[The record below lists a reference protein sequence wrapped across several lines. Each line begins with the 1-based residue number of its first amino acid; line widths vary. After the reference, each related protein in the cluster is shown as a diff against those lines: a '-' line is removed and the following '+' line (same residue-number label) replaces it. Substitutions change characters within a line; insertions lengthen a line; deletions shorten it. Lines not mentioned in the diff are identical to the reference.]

1 VQNVPVTEATAAPQ
15 ALGPSEGTAP
25 RLGAVVQSDGTTFTL
40 WAPAA
45 ERVELALIGDGGS
58 QRNLDLAHSGD
69 FWTGFVPGVGA
80 GQRYGYRVHGPFDPS
95 HGLRFN
101 PSKLLLDPYARAVD
115 GELDFSS
122 PLIYDSSDGDSAGHV
137 PVGVVVVDSDP
148 PAPISKPVHWGETV
162 IYELHTK
169 GFTKLHPDVPEEQR
183 GTYAGLAHPSV
194 IRYLTE
200 LGVTSV
206 ELLPIHHFLTEP
218 AIAARGLTNYWGYNS
233 LGFFAPH
240 APYSSSGSRGE
251 QVAEF
256 KAMVAAFHAAGIEV
270 ILDVVYNHTAE
281 GGFDGPTLS
290 FRGIDN
296 RAYYRL
302 VHGAAMYDVTGTG
315 NSVDTSHPQVRQL
328 VMDSLRYWVEQMGVD
343 GFRFDLAVTLVRNER
358 HEVDIP
364 DHPFLAE
371 VAADPVL
378 GRVKLIAEPWDVG
391 PFGYQVGNFGPPW
404 SEWNGK
410 FRDSVREVWRNT
422 SDGVKDLAYR
432 LSGSSDL
439 YGDDG
444 RYPYASIN
452 FVTAHDGFTLR
463 DLVSY
468 DHKHNEA
475 NHEDNRDGTD
485 DNRSWNCGVEG
496 ETDDRAVV
504 QLRKRQMANLMST
517 LILSTGVPMI
527 TAGDECG
534 RTQHGNNNAYCQDDE
549 ISWFDW
555 SLPAAWSDQ
564 LDLTKQLIALRAA
577 HPALR
582 QWHYFSG
589 QPVVPGGRK
598 DLSWIAPHGGE
609 MTDTDWSDGNL
620 RTIGMFL
627 AGDALRATDTEGHAL
642 TDSSF
647 LLALN
652 ATPQTQQVVVP
663 DASWAPAYELLLDT
677 SNSLVTEV
685 EAGATVPL
693 APRCLVVLRAL

>member
-1 VQNVPVTEATAAPQ
+1 MPVTEATAAPN
-15 ALGPSEGTAP
+15 ALGPPLDPEHG
-25 RLGAVVQSDGTTFTL
+25 LGAVVHHDGTTFTL

-45 ERVELALIGDGGS
+45 ERVELVLIAADGS
-58 QRNLDLAHSGD
+58 QRNLDLAHSGEY
-69 FWTGFVPGVGA
+69 WTGFVGGIGH

-101 PSKLLLDPYARAVD
+101 PAKLLLDPYARAVD
-115 GELDFSS
+115 GSLDHAS

-137 PVGVVVVDSDP
+137 PVGVVVAGSEP
-148 PAPISKPVHWGETV
+148 PPPISRPVTWSETV

-169 GFTKLHPDVPEEQR
+169 GFTKLHRGVPEHQR

-194 IRYLTE
+194 INYLTD

-206 ELLPIHHFLTEP
+206 ELLPIHQFLTEP
-218 AIAARGLTNYWGYNS
+218 AIAARGLPNYWGYNT
-233 LGFFAPH
+233 LNFFSPH
-240 APYSSSGSRGE
+240 AQFSSSGSTGE

-296 RAYYRL
+296 RTYYRL
-302 VHGAAMYDVTGTG
+302 THGGVTYDVTGTG
-315 NSVDTSHPQVRQL
+315 NSVNTSHPQVRRL
-328 VMDSLRYWVEQMGVD
+328 VMDSLRYWVEEMGVD
-343 GFRFDLAVTLVRNER
+343 GFRFDLAVTLIRNER
-358 HEVDIP
+358 HEVDTVN
-364 DHPFLAE
+364 HPFLAE

-378 GRVKLIAEPWDVG
+378 GRVKLISEPWDVG
-391 PFGYQVGNFGPPW
+391 SFGYQVGNFGTPW

-410 FRDSVREVWRNT
+410 FRDSVRDIWRT
-422 SDGVKDLAYR
+422 SSDGVKDLAYR

-468 DHKHNEA
+468 EHKHNEA

-496 ETDDRAVV
+496 ETTDRRVLA
-504 QLRKRQMANLMST
+504 LRKRQMANLMST
-517 LILSTGVPMI
+517 LVLSTGVPMI
-527 TAGDECG
+527 SAGDECG
-534 RTQHGNNNAYCQDDE
+534 RTQYGNNNPYCQDNE

-555 SLPAAWSDQ
+555 SLPSKWKSH
-564 LDLTKQLIALRAA
+564 LELTKKLIALRAA
-577 HPALR
+577 HPTLR
-582 QWHYFSG
+582 QWHWFSG
-589 QPVVPGGRK
+589 QPVVRGGRK

-609 MTDTDWSDGNL
+609 MTEADWHDGNL

-627 AGDALRATDTEGHAL
+627 AGDALRGTNAEGSAL
-642 TDSSF
+642 TDNSF

-652 ATPQTQQVVVP
+652 ATAEARDVVVP
-663 DASWAPAYELLLDT
+663 DASWAPAYEVVLDT
-677 SNSLVTEV
+677 SHSGVTEV
-685 EAGATVPL
+685 EAGAVVPL
-693 APRCLVVLRAL
+693 APRCLVLLRAL

>member
-1 VQNVPVTEATAAPQ
+1 VQNVPVTEATAAPD
-15 ALGPSEGTAP
+15 AAGLSAGTAP
-25 RLGAVVQSDGTTFTL
+25 RPGAVVQTDGTTFTL

-45 ERVELALIGDGGS
+45 ERVELALIADDGS
-58 QRNLDLAHSGD
+58 QRNLDLTHTGE

-115 GELDFSS
+115 GALDYAS
-122 PLIYDSSDGDSAGHV
+122 PVIYDSSDADSAGHV
-137 PVGVVVVDSDP
+137 PVGVVVAPSDP
-148 PAPISKPVHWGETV
+148 PPPISRPVHWGETV
-162 IYELHTK
+162 VYELHTK
-169 GFTKLHPDVPEEQR
+169 GFTQLHPDVPEHQR

-218 AIAARGLTNYWGYNS
+218 SIAARGLPNYWGYNT

-302 VHGAAMYDVTGTG
+302 AHGAATYDVTGTG
-315 NSVDTSHPQVRQL
+315 NSVDTSHPQVRRL
-328 VMDSLRYWVEQMGVD
+328 VMDSLRYWVEEMGVD

-410 FRDSVREVWRNT
+410 FRDSVRDVWRNT

-496 ETDDRAVV
+496 ETDDAGVIA
-504 QLRKRQMANLMST
+504 LRKQQMANLMST

-534 RTQHGNNNAYCQDDE
+534 RTQHGNNNAYCQDSSL
-549 ISWFDW
+549 SWFDW
-555 SLPAAWSDQ
+555 SLPAAWSDH
-564 LDLTKQLIALRAA
+564 LELTKKLLALRAA

-589 QPVVPGGRK
+589 QPVVSGGRK

-609 MTDTDWSDGNL
+609 MTDADWFDGSL

-627 AGDALRATDTEGHAL
+627 RGDALRATDAEGNAL

-652 ATPQTQQVVVP
+652 ATPETRNVVVP
-663 DASWAPAYELLLDT
+663 DASWAPAYEVVLDT
-677 SNSLVTEV
+677 SNSMVTEV

-693 APRCLVVLRAL
+693 APRCLVLLRAL

>member
-1 VQNVPVTEATAAPQ
+1 MSTETGLRP
-15 ALGPSEGTAP
+15 
-25 RLGAVVQSDGTTFTL
+25 GAVVQTDGTTFTL

-45 ERVELALIGDGGS
+45 ERVELALIGDDGS
-58 QRNLDLAHSGD
+58 QRNLDLTHTD
-69 FWTGFVPGVGA
+69 QFWTGFVPGVGA

-95 HGLRFN
+95 HGLRFD
-101 PSKLLLDPYARAVD
+101 PSKLVLDPYARAVD
-115 GELDFSS
+115 GELDYGS

-137 PVGVVVVDSDP
+137 PVGVVVADSDP
-148 PAPISKPVHWGETV
+148 PPPISKPVHWGETV

-169 GFTKLHPDVPEEQR
+169 GFTKLHPDVPEQQR

-194 IRYLTE
+194 IKYLTD

-218 AIAARGLTNYWGYNS
+218 AIAARGLPNYWGYNT

-251 QVAEF
+251 QVTEF

-302 VHGAAMYDVTGTG
+302 SQGAAMYDVTGTG
-315 NSVDTSHPQVRQL
+315 NSVDTSHPQVRRL
-328 VMDSLRYWVEQMGVD
+328 VMDSLRYWVEEMGVD

-391 PFGYQVGNFGPPW
+391 PFGYQVGNFGTPW

-410 FRDSVREVWRNT
+410 FRDSVRDVWRNT

-485 DNRSWNCGVEG
+485 DNRSWNCGIEG
-496 ETDDRAVV
+496 ETGDAGVIA
-504 QLRKRQMANLMST
+504 LRKQQMANLMST

-534 RTQHGNNNAYCQDDE
+534 RTQDGNNNAYCQDNE
-549 ISWFDW
+549 LSWFDW
-555 SLPAAWSDQ
+555 SLPATWSDH
-564 LDLTKQLIALRAA
+564 LELTKQLIKLRAA

-609 MTDTDWSDGNL
+609 MTDADWFDGNL

-627 AGDALRATDTEGHAL
+627 RGDALRATDAEGNAL

-652 ATPQTQQVVVP
+652 ATPETRNVVVP
-663 DASWAPAYELLLDT
+663 DASWAPAYEVVLDT
-677 SNSLVTEV
+677 SKSMVTEV

-693 APRCLVVLRAL
+693 APRCLVLLRAL